1 MIGVKVTLLGI
12 AIILFSIALGIT
24 GSTSIVAPLAILGLL
39 TAILGLLGKDSIECK
54 TTPKE

>member
-1 MIGVKVTLLGI
+1 MIGVKITLLGI
-12 AIILFSIALGIT
+12 AIILFSISLGIT

-54 TTPKE
+54 TNPKE